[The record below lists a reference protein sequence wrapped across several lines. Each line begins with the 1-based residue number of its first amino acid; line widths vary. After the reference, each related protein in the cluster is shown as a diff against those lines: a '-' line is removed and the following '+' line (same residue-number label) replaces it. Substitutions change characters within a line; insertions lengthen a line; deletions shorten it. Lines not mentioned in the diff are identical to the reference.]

1 MASRSRA
8 ADRAPKGRPS
18 RSGGSRAATSKP
30 PKEGTFVWRWR
41 RAWFLMALLFVL
53 GVSGVAYLF
62 TQVPLPDDD
71 PELSQTSFFCASDVT
86 TDCNADNS
94 IAQLSGGIDRVN
106 VEYEDLPQVLVDAVL
121 AAEDKDFY
129 LHSGVDPAGILRAL
143 WANVRNQ
150 DVQQGGSTIT
160 QQYVKNVY
168 LTQERTYTRKI
179 KEAALAVKLER
190 ELPKQEIL
198 LRYLNTIYFGR
209 GAYGVEAA
217 SRSYFGKPVQQLTLP
232 EAAYLAGL
240 IRSPET
246 ADANRGPDDPAA
258 PVQAATALRRRDSV
272 LDAMLEAGFAS
283 RAEYDA
289 AMATALETVTPRQ
302 VPTNFGRVA
311 NPEWGTEYFIDH
323 VRQWLVTEGGF
334 SDADVFEG
342 GLRVYTT
349 LDLDMQRAAHEA
361 VVSTLGQPDDPSA
374 ALVAIDDV
382 GAVSA
387 MFSGTDFANEKVNLA
402 TGTLGGGGGRQ
413 PGSSFKTFALAEAVA
428 QGIPLNKT
436 YDAPA
441 KLVIPEAND
450 GEDWE
455 VGNYADA
462 GLGTLDLVSA
472 TAKSSNTAYA
482 QLMLEVGPQNVV
494 ALAKRMGITA
504 AIDAYPATV
513 LGTEEVSVLDMA
525 SAYSTFADGG
535 VHIDPYVVTR
545 VTDAS
550 GRVLYENEVQRDQI
564 LDQAQVEQVNWA
576 LHQVVEGGTGT
587 AAKYDQP
594 AAGKTGTTD
603 NYRDAWFVGY
613 TCRLTAAVWMG
624 YPGVDENGND
634 RLMENVRGRDVTGGS
649 FPAEI
654 WRKFMVEAT
663 RDKDACEFTQPDL
676 APFVDDEA
684 EEEPVDTTEPPPT
697 TAPETTLPPTTA
709 PPTTAPPTTA
719 PPTTPPPT
727 TVPPTTAPPTTA
739 PPGTGG
745 AGGAGGGN
753 GSNGA
758 DERG

>member
-1 MASRSRA
+1 
-8 ADRAPKGRPS
+8 
-18 RSGGSRAATSKP
+18 
-30 PKEGTFVWRWR
+30 
-41 RAWFLMALLFVL
+41 MALLFVL
-53 GVSGVAYLF
+53 GISGVAYLF
-62 TQVPLPDDD
+62 TQVPLPDSD

-106 VEYEDLPQVLVDAVL
+106 VDYEDLPQVLVDAVL

-129 LHSGVDPAGILRAL
+129 VHGGVDPAGILRAL

-168 LTQERTYTRKI
+168 LTQERTYTRKL

-258 PVQAATALRRRDSV
+258 TTQTATALRRRDSV
-272 LDAMLEAGFAS
+272 LDSMLAAGFVS
-283 RAEYDA
+283 QSEYDDA
-289 AMATALETVTPRQ
+289 VATALETVVPRE

-349 LDLDMQRAAHEA
+349 LDLDMQRAAAEA
-361 VVSTLGQPDDPSA
+361 VVSTLDGPDDPAA

-387 MFSGTDFANEKVNLA
+387 MFGGTDFANEKVNLA

-441 KLVIPEAND
+441 KLVIPGAND

-455 VGNYADA
+455 VGNYGDA

-472 TAKSSNTAYA
+472 TAKSSNTAFA

-494 ALAKRMGITA
+494 ALAERMGITSQL
-504 AIDAYPATV
+504 DAYPATV

-545 VTDAS
+545 VTDAA
-550 GRVLYENEVQRDQI
+550 GRVLYENEIQRDQI
-564 LDQAQVEQVNWA
+564 LDAAQVEQVNWA

-587 AAKYDQP
+587 AAQFGQP
-594 AAGKTGTTD
+594 AAGKTGTTE

-624 YPGVDENGND
+624 YPGVDEVGND

-649 FPAEI
+649 FPA
-654 WRKFMVEAT
+654 
-663 RDKDACEFTQPDL
+663 
-676 APFVDDEA
+676 
-684 EEEPVDTTEPPPT
+684 
-697 TAPETTLPPTTA
+697 
-709 PPTTAPPTTA
+709 
-719 PPTTPPPT
+719 
-727 TVPPTTAPPTTA
+727 
-739 PPGTGG
+739 
-745 AGGAGGGN
+745 
-753 GSNGA
+753 
-758 DERG
+758 